1 MRDLIYYTIGKNNK
15 FIMLD
20 DSLQYYI
27 SEFDLEY
34 YANDIT
40 IFSSVGEAEAWL
52 KLYKLTTP
60 KHNIIP
66 NLEIYKISVKIE
78 KESL

>member
-52 KLYKLTTP
+52 KLYKLTTS
-60 KHNIIP
+60 KRDIIP